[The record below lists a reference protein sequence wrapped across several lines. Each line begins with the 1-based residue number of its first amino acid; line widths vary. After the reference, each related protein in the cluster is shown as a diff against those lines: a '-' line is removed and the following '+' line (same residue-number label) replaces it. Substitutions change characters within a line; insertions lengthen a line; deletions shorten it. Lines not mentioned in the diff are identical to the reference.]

1 MGFIHI
7 RLKLVTYLNIVFRVP
22 FLLTSITRAKPPASF
37 VPTMHSVISAVSMRM
52 R

>member
-7 RLKLVTYLNIVFRVP
+7 RLKLVTYLNIVFRFP
-22 FLLTSITRAKPPASF
+22 ILLTSITRAKPSAVF
-37 VPTMHSVISAVSMRM
+37 VPTMHSVISTVSMRM